1 MVRCR
6 RPPNV
11 ALAAGRIVRPCDP
24 LSWRRVCGG
33 EPSLH
38 QRRTADKP
46 LEPMP
51 GAGAN
56 QFGRLARSANSVPPL
71 HLLAGIGAVLVA
83 LTLVTPFAFEAG
95 GDNAFI
101 ALTILAGLLTIVA
114 THLAERIPAE
124 RALWLVFG
132 LGILLRAYM
141 LLFDPFLSSDIYRY
155 VWDGRVQAASINPYR
170 YFPAHEALAF
180 LRDGTIF
187 PHINR
192 ADTAVTIYPPV
203 AQFFFLIVTRIG
215 ESVTVMRLALLGCEA
230 VTVTMI
236 ALLLRRMNRPV
247 TRVTAYLW
255 HPLPL
260 WEIANS
266 GHVDALMVTLV
277 LLGLW
282 IALTG
287 HALRGA
293 VLITF
298 AALVKPFAAP
308 ALAGIWRPWD
318 LKMPL
323 VVIAA
328 AALCYLPYLSVGWG
342 VFGFLTKGYLTE
354 EGISA
359 GYDLWLLSL
368 WRLVFGEHQGDVVAY
383 VVLAALVLMFKGFS
397 VARSSHHTVASSLAD
412 INMLLLLALLLL
424 SPNYPWYFLVIT
436 PFAALCGSPPS
447 WVVSIG
453 ALLLSEQLDWDFY
466 IPRMVTKS
474 ILFGGLFLAWALVAW
489 RTRMQR
495 TADTGA
501 SQ

>member
-1 MVRCR
+1 
-6 RPPNV
+6 
-11 ALAAGRIVRPCDP
+11 
-24 LSWRRVCGG
+24 
-33 EPSLH
+33 
-38 QRRTADKP
+38 
-46 LEPMP
+46 MP
-51 GAGAN
+51 EAGAN
-56 QFGRLARSANSVPPL
+56 QFSRLARSASNVAPL
-71 HLLAGIGAVLVA
+71 HLLTGIGVVIIG
-83 LTLVTPFAFEAG
+83 LTLVTPFAFETL
-95 GDNAFI
+95 GDNAFM
-101 ALTILAGLLTIVA
+101 ALTIPAGLLTIGA
-114 THLAERIPAE
+114 TYLAERAPPE
-124 RALWLVFG
+124 RALWLIFG
-132 LGILLRAYM
+132 FAVVLRAYV
-141 LLFDPFLSSDIYRY
+141 LLFDPLLSSDIYRY
-155 VWDGRVQAASINPYR
+155 VWDGRVQAAGISPYR
-170 YFPAHEALAF
+170 YFPAEEALAF

-215 ESVTVMRLALLGCEA
+215 ESVTMMRLALLGCESI
-230 VTVTMI
+230 TVALIM
-236 ALLLRRMNRPV
+236 LLLRRMNRPV

-266 GHVDALMVTLV
+266 GHVDALMVALM

-282 IALTG
+282 VALTG

-293 VLITF
+293 VLIAF
-298 AALVKPFAAP
+298 SALVKPIAAP
-308 ALAGIWRPWD
+308 VLAAIWRPWD

-323 VVIAA
+323 VVVAA
-328 AALCYLPYLSVGWG
+328 IALCYLPYLSVGWG
-342 VFGFLTKGYLTE
+342 VLGFLTKGYLTE
-354 EGISA
+354 EGVSA
-359 GYDLWLLSL
+359 GNDLWLLSL

-397 VARSSHHTVASSLAD
+397 VARSSHATIASSLSD
-412 INMLLLLALLLL
+412 INILLLIALLLL

-436 PFAALCGSPPS
+436 PFAALCGSLPT

-474 ILFGGLFLAWALVAW
+474 ILFGGLFLAWALVAR

-495 TADTGA
+495 TADAGS

>member
-1 MVRCR
+1 
-6 RPPNV
+6 
-11 ALAAGRIVRPCDP
+11 
-24 LSWRRVCGG
+24 
-33 EPSLH
+33 
-38 QRRTADKP
+38 
-46 LEPMP
+46 MP

-56 QFGRLARSANSVPPL
+56 QFGRLAHAAKSVPPL

-114 THLAERIPAE
+114 TNIAECARPE

-132 LGILLRAYM
+132 IGIFLRAYV
-141 LLFDPFLSSDIYRY
+141 LLFDPLLSSDIYRY
-155 VWDGRVQAASINPYR
+155 VWDGRVQAAGINPYR

-192 ADTAVTIYPPV
+192 ADFAVTIYPPV
-203 AQFFFLIVTRIG
+203 AQLFFLIVTWIG
-215 ESVTVMRLALLGCEA
+215 ESVTIMRLALLGCES
-230 VTVTMI
+230 VTVALIM
-236 ALLLRRMNRPV
+236 LLLRRMNRPV

-266 GHVDALMVTLV
+266 GHVDALMVALM

-287 HALRGA
+287 HVLRGA

-298 AALVKPFAAP
+298 AALVKPIAAP
-308 ALAGIWRPWD
+308 VLAGIWRPWD

-323 VVIAA
+323 VVIAVV
-328 AALCYLPYLSVGWG
+328 ALCYLPYLSVGWG
-342 VFGFLTKGYLTE
+342 VLGFLTKGYLTE
-354 EGISA
+354 EGIRA
-359 GYDLWLLSL
+359 GNDLWLLSL

-383 VVLAALVLMFKGFS
+383 VVLAALVLLFKGFS
-397 VARSSHHTVASSLAD
+397 VARPAHRTIASTLAE
-412 INMLLLLALLLL
+412 INSLLLVALLLL

-436 PFAALCGSPPS
+436 PFAALCGSAPT

-453 ALLLSEQLDWDFY
+453 ALLLTEQLDWDFY
-466 IPRMVTKS
+466 IPRIVTKS
-474 ILFGGLFLAWALVAW
+474 ILFGGLFLVCAFTAW

-495 TADTGA
+495 TAVTGL

>member
-1 MVRCR
+1 MK
-6 RPPNV
+6 
-11 ALAAGRIVRPCDP
+11 A
-24 LSWRRVCGG
+24 
-33 EPSLH
+33 
-38 QRRTADKP
+38 
-46 LEPMP
+46 MP
-51 GAGAN
+51 GAIAS
-56 QFGRLARSANSVPPL
+56 QFGRLARSASNAPPL

-83 LTLVTPFAFEAG
+83 LTLVTPFAFEIG
-95 GDNAFI
+95 GDNAFM
-101 ALTILAGLLTIVA
+101 ALTIPAGLLTIVA
-114 THLAERIPAE
+114 TRVAEREPSD
-124 RALWLVFG
+124 RTLWLI
-132 LGILLRAYM
+132 LGVGIILRAYV

-155 VWDGRVQAASINPYR
+155 VWDGRVQAAGINPYR
-170 YFPAHEALAF
+170 YFPADDALAF

-192 ADTAVTIYPPV
+192 AASAVTIYPPV

-215 ESVTVMRLALLGCEA
+215 ESVTMMRLALVGCEC
-230 VTVTMI
+230 VTVTLVM
-236 ALLLRRMNRPV
+236 LLLRRMNRPV
-247 TRVTAYLW
+247 TRVVAYLW

-266 GHVDALMVTLV
+266 GHVDALMVALM

-293 VLITF
+293 VLIAF
-298 AALVKPFAAP
+298 SALVKPYAAP
-308 ALAGIWRPWD
+308 VLAAIWRPWD

-323 VVIAA
+323 VVVAA
-328 AALCYLPYLSVGWG
+328 VALCYLPYLSVGWG
-342 VFGFLTKGYLTE
+342 VLGFLTKGYLTE

-359 GYDLWLLSL
+359 GNDLWLLSL

-383 VVLAALVLMFKGFS
+383 VVLAALVLISRGLS
-397 VARSSHHTVASSLAD
+397 VARSSHRTMASSLAD
-412 INMLLLLALLLL
+412 INMLLLVALLLL
-424 SPNYPWYFLVIT
+424 SPNYPWYFLVVT
-436 PFAALCGSPPS
+436 PFAALCGSAPT

-474 ILFGGLFLAWALVAW
+474 ILFGGLLLTWSLVVW

-495 TADTGA
+495 TANA
-501 SQ
+501 ESSP

>member
-1 MVRCR
+1 
-6 RPPNV
+6 
-11 ALAAGRIVRPCDP
+11 
-24 LSWRRVCGG
+24 
-33 EPSLH
+33 
-38 QRRTADKP
+38 
-46 LEPMP
+46 MP

-56 QFGRLARSANSVPPL
+56 QFGRLARATNSVPPL

-101 ALTILAGLLTIVA
+101 ALTILAGLVTIVA
-114 THLAERIPAE
+114 THLAERAPAA

-132 LGILLRAYM
+132 IGIFLRAYV
-141 LLFDPFLSSDIYRY
+141 LLYDPLLSSDIYRY
-155 VWDGRVQAASINPYR
+155 VWDGKVQAAGINPYR
-170 YFPAHEALAF
+170 YFPAHEALTF
-180 LRDGTIF
+180 LRDETIF

-192 ADTAVTIYPPV
+192 ADFAVTIYPPV

-215 ESVTVMRLALLGCEA
+215 ESVTIMRLALLGCES
-230 VTVTMI
+230 VTVALI
-236 ALLLRRMNRPV
+236 VLLLRRMNRPV

-266 GHVDALMVTLV
+266 GHVDALMVALM

-282 IALTG
+282 IAVTG

-298 AALVKPFAAP
+298 AALVKPIAAP
-308 ALAGIWRPWD
+308 VLAGIWRPWD

-328 AALCYLPYLSVGWG
+328 VALCYLPYLSVGWG
-342 VFGFLTKGYLTE
+342 VLGFLTKGYLTE
-354 EGISA
+354 EGIIA
-359 GYDLWLLSL
+359 GNDLWLLSL
-368 WRLVFGEHQGDVVAY
+368 WRRVFGQHQGDVVGYA
-383 VVLAALVLMFKGFS
+383 VLAALVLLFRGLS
-397 VARSSHHTVASSLAD
+397 VARSSDRSIGSSLAD
-412 INMLLLLALLLL
+412 INMLLLIALLFV

-436 PFAALCGSPPS
+436 PFVALGGSAPT

-453 ALLLSEQLDWDFY
+453 ALMLSEQLDWDFY

-474 ILFGGLFLAWALVAW
+474 ILFGGLLLAWALVAW
-489 RTRMQR
+489 KTRMQR
-495 TADTGA
+495 TADAGA

>member
-1 MVRCR
+1 
-6 RPPNV
+6 
-11 ALAAGRIVRPCDP
+11 
-24 LSWRRVCGG
+24 
-33 EPSLH
+33 
-38 QRRTADKP
+38 
-46 LEPMP
+46 
-51 GAGAN
+51 
-56 QFGRLARSANSVPPL
+56 
-71 HLLAGIGAVLVA
+71 
-83 LTLVTPFAFEAG
+83 
-95 GDNAFI
+95 
-101 ALTILAGLLTIVA
+101 
-114 THLAERIPAE
+114 
-124 RALWLVFG
+124 
-132 LGILLRAYM
+132 M

-155 VWDGRVQAASINPYR
+155 VWDGRVQAAGINPYR
-170 YFPAHEALAF
+170 YLPAHEALAF

-203 AQFFFLIVTRIG
+203 AQFFFLIVTRID
-215 ESVTVMRLALLGCEA
+215 ESVTMMRLALMGCEA
-230 VTVTMI
+230 ATVTLIM
-236 ALLLRRMNRPV
+236 LLLRRMNRPV
-247 TRVTAYLW
+247 TRVIAYLW

-266 GHVDALMVTLV
+266 GHVDALMVALM

-282 IALTG
+282 IALAG

-383 VVLAALVLMFKGFS
+383 VVLAALVLLFKGLS
-397 VARSSHHTVASSLAD
+397 VARSAHHTIASSLAD
-412 INMLLLLALLLL
+412 INMLLLMALLLL

-436 PFAALCGSPPS
+436 PFAALCGSPPN

-474 ILFGGLFLAWALVAW
+474 ILFGTLLLAWAFAAW

-495 TADTGA
+495 TADA
-501 SQ
+501 RLSR

>member
-1 MVRCR
+1 
-6 RPPNV
+6 
-11 ALAAGRIVRPCDP
+11 
-24 LSWRRVCGG
+24 
-33 EPSLH
+33 
-38 QRRTADKP
+38 
-46 LEPMP
+46 MP

-71 HLLAGIGAVLVA
+71 HRLAGIAVVLVA

-114 THLAERIPAE
+114 TRLAERAPPE

-132 LGILLRAYM
+132 IGILLRAYV
-141 LLFDPFLSSDIYRY
+141 LLFDPLLSSDIYRY
-155 VWDGRVQAASINPYR
+155 VWDGRVQAAGINPYR

-192 ADTAVTIYPPV
+192 ADFAVTIYPPV
-203 AQFFFLIVTRIG
+203 AQFFFLIVTWIG
-215 ESVTVMRLALLGCEA
+215 ESVTIMRLALLGCES
-230 VTVTMI
+230 VTVALIM
-236 ALLLRRMNRPV
+236 LLLRRMNRPV

-266 GHVDALMVTLV
+266 GHIDALMVALM

-282 IALTG
+282 IALTR

-298 AALVKPFAAP
+298 AALVKPIAAP
-308 ALAGIWRPWD
+308 VLAGIWRPWD
-318 LKMPL
+318 LKMPF

-328 AALCYLPYLSVGWG
+328 AALCYLPYLSLGWG
-342 VFGFLTKGYLTE
+342 VLGFLTKGYLVE
-354 EGISA
+354 EGIRD
-359 GYDLWLLSL
+359 GNGLWLLSL
-368 WRLVFGEHQGDVVAY
+368 WRLVFGEHQGDVVVY
-383 VVLAALVLMFKGFS
+383 VVLAALVLLFKGFF
-397 VARSSHHTVASSLAD
+397 VARSSDRTIASTLAD

-424 SPNYPWYFLVIT
+424 APKYPWYFLVIT
-436 PFAALCGSPPS
+436 PFTALCGSLPN

-453 ALLLSEQLDWDFY
+453 ALLLSEQLDWDFF

-474 ILFGGLFLAWALVAW
+474 ILFGGLLLAWAFTAW
-489 RTRMQR
+489 RARMKR
-495 TADTGA
+495 TADVGLPP
-501 SQ
+501 